1 MIKKGKKECPTNFLI
16 SNVLDDD
23 DDIDGK
29 EENQID
35 AIEGWQSTAD
45 QNTCKMLTMV
55 DKPNDDLQI
64 TSEPATMTVDNKIIV
79 SESITIE

>member
-1 MIKKGKKECPTNFLI
+1 MLGKTKRGNDGFGSAGIQVIKKGKKECPTNFLI

-35 AIEGWQSTAD
+35 AIEG
-45 QNTCKMLTMV
+45 
-55 DKPNDDLQI
+55 
-64 TSEPATMTVDNKIIV
+64 
-79 SESITIE
+79 

>member
-1 MIKKGKKECPTNFLI
+1 MQVIKKGKKECPTNFLI

-35 AIEGWQSTAD
+35 AIEG
-45 QNTCKMLTMV
+45 
-55 DKPNDDLQI
+55 
-64 TSEPATMTVDNKIIV
+64 
-79 SESITIE
+79 